1 MYVCICKQVRS
12 TEIQDAVER
21 GARRLQDVSR
31 QLGVGRQC
39 GMCAR
44 HARELVRELAN
55 AAPAADPAATAA

>member
-21 GARRLQDVSR
+21 GARRLPDVS
-31 QLGVGRQC
+31 RQC